1 MLFRCRK
8 NIENKNPKII
18 KTEIGRIT
26 LLSKWEVSDSK
37 NSKFIKEWEATIVL
51 SSLGT
56 KTLLGKIL
64 Y

>member
-26 LLSKWEVSDSK
+26 LLSKWGVSDSK
-37 NSKFIKEWEATIVL
+37 NSKFIKEREASIAL

>member
-1 MLFRCRK
+1 MLFKCRK
-8 NIENKNPKII
+8 IIENKNPKII

-26 LLSKWEVSDSK
+26 LFSKWEVSDSK
-37 NSKFIKEWEATIVL
+37 NAKFIKEQEASVVL
-51 SSLGT
+51 SSLGI